1 MGIRRDRAAVR
12 RGERPLGP
20 VMLDLAGTELDAEE
34 RELLRHPAVG
44 GVILFARNFV
54 DPGQLRA
61 LTRAI
66 AAVDDRGL
74 LIAVDQEGGRV
85 QRFRDG
91 LTRLPPAAQFGRLF
105 ARDPRAG
112 AEAARAIG
120 WLMAAELRQ
129 LGVDFSFAPVL
140 DVEQG
145 VSRVIGDRAFATEPN
160 AVASLASAWLEGV
173 HAAGMPGCGKHFPGH
188 GGVVA
193 DSHLELPEDVRSLAL
208 LEGFDLLPFRRL
220 IARGL
225 EAVMPAHVR
234 YPAIDSEP
242 AGFSSFWLRT
252 LLRGRLRFDGAIL
265 SDDLAMAAAVA
276 GGSPGERALAALQ
289 AGCDMVLICNNRP
302 AACAILQAVA
312 DWQVP
317 ESSPRLARLRGRD
330 TVQAPA
336 QHPEAR
342 RDAAMQA
349 IAALED

>member
-1 MGIRRDRAAVR
+1 
-12 RGERPLGP
+12 
-20 VMLDLAGTELDAEE
+20 
-34 RELLRHPAVG
+34 
-44 GVILFARNFV
+44 
-54 DPGQLRA
+54 
-61 LTRAI
+61 
-66 AAVDDRGL
+66 
-74 LIAVDQEGGRV
+74 
-85 QRFRDG
+85 
-91 LTRLPPAAQFGRLF
+91 
-105 ARDPRAG
+105 
-112 AEAARAIG
+112 
-120 WLMAAELRQ
+120 
-129 LGVDFSFAPVL
+129 
-140 DVEQG
+140 
-145 VSRVIGDRAFATEPN
+145 
-160 AVASLASAWLEGV
+160 
-173 HAAGMPGCGKHFPGH
+173 MPGCGKHFPGH